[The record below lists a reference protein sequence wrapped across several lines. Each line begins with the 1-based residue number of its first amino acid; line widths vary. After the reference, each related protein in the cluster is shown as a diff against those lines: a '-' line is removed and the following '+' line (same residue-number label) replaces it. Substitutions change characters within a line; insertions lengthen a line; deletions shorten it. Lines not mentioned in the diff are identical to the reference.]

1 MLKGYFS
8 IAACVLASTLM
19 SAAQAQTPT
28 PEQIKMF
35 QSLPADQQQ
44 ALASKYGITLPN
56 GSSAQ
61 SSEYNNPQVMA
72 PRPMVS
78 ERVLTEQQ
86 QAEAEQQPQGLKRFG
101 LDLFAGSPTT
111 FAPVG
116 DVPVPADYTVGAGDE
131 IVIQLFGKENNTHR
145 LRVNRAG
152 IINFPSLGPV
162 QVAGMSFSDV
172 RESLNQRVKEQMI
185 GVRSDISLGKMRTM
199 QVFVMGDA
207 YKPGSYTVSALTTI
221 SQAIYYS
228 GGFDESGALRNIQ
241 LKRNGQ
247 VIRKLDMYDL
257 LLKGDARNDVRLMPG
272 DVVFIGPVGNTIS
285 IDGEVNRP
293 AIYEIKPGETYQQ
306 AIHMAGGFTANAHR
320 DQVEIKRY
328 AAKGARNA
336 LTLDFNQARDK
347 QTKVKDGDT
356 VNVLTKSEEL
366 TRYVQI
372 EGDVRHPGFVEWKS
386 GLRIANLFQAVDTS
400 FNSTADVNYAVVVRE
415 VNPQRDIEVFQ
426 INLANAILAPNSQDN
441 LELQS
446 RDRVLVFNR
455 FNNEDLD
462 AFAEQE
468 VTSKA
473 KTLEQAQQQAEQAQ
487 QKEQAALNSSVALLT
502 APQGNLSQEMLA
514 QGMTTQGHLSG
525 SQNLNAEAHLQGNRQ
540 QVNSG
545 LVMAEPKIMF
555 HGREITQE
563 DFDAIKQNTRS
574 SLLAPVLLQLQ
585 QQSRLGLAPQIAEVF
600 GEVKHPGRYPITPRM
615 SVSSLLAAAGGLT
628 YNAFTINA
636 ELAHTVINNIDE
648 RASID
653 VERVDLRKAIQGN
666 SNADVLISGRDR
678 LNILEK
684 PNVKLQSTVTLQG
697 EVRFPGTYTVRQGET
712 LDQLLTRAGGL
723 TEFAH
728 PQGAIFTR
736 EALRLQEQKLLNQ
749 YAQDMRAETAKK
761 AFRADG
767 NFNSVISDP
776 EKTLKFVEEAS
787 NSKALG
793 RMVVQLNRILKGD
806 HSADFMLEDG
816 DFLFVPTFRNTV
828 SIMGEVQVPITYLL
842 DDKLD
847 VDDYLN
853 KAGGAKKQADEDR
866 IFVVRAD
873 GSVYKP
879 SSGYWFG
886 NNHEDLKAGDTIVVP
901 IDTDYRDALST
912 WTAATQIL
920 YQTGVA
926 INALK

>member
-8 IAACVLASTLM
+8 IGACILASLFAPLTN
-19 SAAQAQTPT
+19 AQTPT
-28 PEQIKMF
+28 PEQIQMF
-35 QSLPADQQQ
+35 QNLPADQQQ
-44 ALASKYGITLPN
+44 ALASKYGISIPS
-56 GSSAQ
+56 GASSQ
-61 SSEYNNPQVMA
+61 PSSYQNPQVVEQ
-72 PRPMVS
+72 RPVAS
-78 ERVLTEQQ
+78 SATEAKVND
-86 QAEAEQQPQGLKRFG
+86 AEKDEQGLKRFG

-111 FAPVG
+111 FAPIS

-131 IVIQLFGKENNTHR
+131 IVIQLFGKENTTHR

-162 QVAGMSFSDV
+162 QVAGMTFSDV
-172 RESLNQRVKEQMI
+172 RDSLNQRVKEQMI
-185 GVRSDISLGKMRTM
+185 GVRSDISLGEMRTM

-207 YKPGSYTVSALTTI
+207 YKPGAYTVSALTTI

-228 GGFDESGALRNIQ
+228 GGFSESGALRNVQ

-257 LLKGDARNDVRLMPG
+257 LLKGDARNDIRLLPG
-272 DVVFIGPVGNTIS
+272 DVVFIGALGNTIS

-293 AIYEIKPGETYQQ
+293 AIYEIKPGETYKQ
-306 AIHMAGGFTANAHR
+306 AIQMAGGFTANAYSE
-320 DQVEIKRY
+320 QIEVKRY
-328 AAKGARNA
+328 AAKGARDA
-336 LTLDFNQARDK
+336 LTLNFSQSHDQ
-347 QTKVKDGDT
+347 QTKVKDGDA
-356 VNVLTKSEEL
+356 VNVLKKSEEL

-372 EGDVRHPGFVEWKS
+372 EGDVRHPGYIEWKS
-386 GLRIANLFQAVDTS
+386 GLRIADLFQSVDTS
-400 FNSTADVNYAVVVRE
+400 FNSTADVSYAVVVRE
-415 VNPQRDIEVFQ
+415 INPQRDIEVYQ
-426 INLANAILAPNSQDN
+426 VNLANAILSPTSKDN
-441 LELQS
+441 LKLNS
-446 RDRVLVFNR
+446 RDRILVFNR

-462 AFAEQE
+462 ALADQE
-468 VTSKA
+468 TITKA
-473 KTLEQAQQQAEQAQ
+473 KTLEQAQLQAQ
-487 QKEQAALNSSVALLT
+487 QEQLKEQEVMSSSVAVSSA
-502 APQGNLSQEMLA
+502 APLKKASKQS
-514 QGMTTQGHLSG
+514 
-525 SQNLNAEAHLQGNRQ
+525 
-540 QVNSG
+540 
-545 LVMAEPKIMF
+545 KIVF
-555 HGREITQE
+555 RGKEITKD
-563 DFDAIKQNTRS
+563 DFEALKQNTRRT
-574 SLLAPVLLQLQ
+574 LLAPVLLQLQ

-615 SVSSLLAAAGGLT
+615 TISTLIEAAGGLT

-636 ELAHTVINNIDE
+636 ELARTVINSKDE

-653 VERVDLRKAIQGN
+653 VERIDLRQAIKG
-666 SNADVLISGRDR
+666 STADDAIIVGRDR

-712 LDQLLTRAGGL
+712 LGELLERAGGL

-736 EALRLQEQKLLNQ
+736 EALRLQEQKLLNE
-749 YAQDMRAETAKK
+749 YAADMRAETAKK
-761 AFRADG
+761 TFRADSNMG
-767 NFNSVISDP
+767 SVISDP
-776 EKTLKFVEEAS
+776 DKTLKFVEEAS
-787 NSKALG
+787 RSKALG
-793 RMVVQLNRILKGD
+793 RMVVQLNRILKD
-806 HSADFMLEDG
+806 ERSADFMLEDG

-842 DDKLD
+842 DNKLD

-879 SSGYWFG
+879 TSGYWFG
-886 NNHEDLKAGDTIVVP
+886 NNHEELKAGDTIVVP

>member
-1 MLKGYFS
+1 MYKRFYTLAFGMMLS
-8 IAACVLASTLM
+8 IGAPLAFG
-19 SAAQAQTPT
+19 QTPT
-28 PEQIKMF
+28 AQQIEMF
-35 QSLPADQQQ
+35 KNLPADQQQ
-44 ALASKYGITLPN
+44 ALASKYGISIPS
-56 GSSAQ
+56 GASSQ
-61 SSEYNNPQVMA
+61 PSSYQNPQVVE
-72 PRPMVS
+72 PRPIASSATEAKVNDS
-78 ERVLTEQQ
+78 EKED
-86 QAEAEQQPQGLKRFG
+86 QGLKRFG

-111 FAPVG
+111 FAPIS

-131 IVIQLFGKENNTHR
+131 IVIQLFGKENTTHR

-162 QVAGMSFSDV
+162 QVAGMTFSDV
-172 RESLNQRVKEQMI
+172 RDSLNQRVKEQMI
-185 GVRSDISLGKMRTM
+185 GVRSDISLGEMRTM

-207 YKPGSYTVSALTTI
+207 YKPGAYTVSALTTI

-228 GGFDESGALRNIQ
+228 GGFSESGALRSVQ

-257 LLKGDARNDVRLMPG
+257 LLKGDARNDVRLLPG
-272 DVVFIGPVGNTIS
+272 DVVFIGALGNTMS

-293 AIYEIKPGETYQQ
+293 AIYEIKPGETYKQ
-306 AIHMAGGFTANAHR
+306 AIQMAGGFTANAYSE
-320 DQVEIKRY
+320 QIEVKRY
-328 AAKGARNA
+328 AAKGARDA
-336 LTLDFNQARDK
+336 LTLNFSQSNDQ

-356 VNVLTKSEEL
+356 VNVLKKSEEL

-372 EGDVRHPGFVEWKS
+372 EGDVRHPGFIEWKS
-386 GLRIANLFQAVDTS
+386 GLRIADLFQSVDTS
-400 FNSTADVNYAVVVRE
+400 FNSTADVNYAIVVRE
-415 VNPQRDIEVFQ
+415 INPQRDIEVYQ
-426 INLANAILAPNSQDN
+426 VNLANAILSPTSKDN
-441 LELQS
+441 LKLNA

-462 AFAEQE
+462 TLAAQE
-468 VTSKA
+468 TVTKA
-473 KTLEQAQQQAEQAQ
+473 KTLEQAQLQAQ
-487 QKEQAALNSSVALLT
+487 QEQLKEQEVMSSSVAVSSAT
-502 APQGNLSQEMLA
+502 AKEKDSKQ
-514 QGMTTQGHLSG
+514 
-525 SQNLNAEAHLQGNRQ
+525 
-540 QVNSG
+540 
-545 LVMAEPKIMF
+545 PKIVF
-555 HGREITQE
+555 RGKEITK
-563 DFDAIKQNTRS
+563 DAFEALKQNTRRT
-574 SLLAPVLLQLQ
+574 LLAPVLLQLQ

-600 GEVKHPGRYPITPRM
+600 GEVKYPGRYPITPRM
-615 SVSSLLAAAGGLT
+615 TISTLIEAAGGLT

-636 ELAHTVINNIDE
+636 ELARTVINSKDE

-653 VERVDLRKAIQGN
+653 VERIDLRQAIQG
-666 SNADVLISGRDR
+666 SSADDAIIVGRDR
-678 LNILEK
+678 LNILGK

-712 LDQLLTRAGGL
+712 LGELLERAGGL

-749 YAQDMRAETAKK
+749 YAADMRAETAKK
-761 AFRADG
+761 TFRADSNMG
-767 NFNSVISDP
+767 SVISDP
-776 EKTLKFVEEAS
+776 DKTLKFVEEAS
-787 NSKALG
+787 RSKALG
-793 RMVVQLNRILKGD
+793 RMVVQLNRILKD
-806 HSADFMLEDG
+806 ERSADFMLEDG
-816 DFLFVPTFRNTV
+816 DFLFIPTFRNTV

-842 DDKLD
+842 DNKLD

-879 SSGYWFG
+879 TSGYWFG
-886 NNHEDLKAGDTIVVP
+886 NSHEELKAGDTIVVP

>member
-8 IAACVLASTLM
+8 IAACVLASVFAPL
-19 SAAQAQTPT
+19 SHAQTPT
-28 PEQIKMF
+28 PEQMQMF
-35 QSLPADQQQ
+35 QSLPSDQQQ
-44 ALASKYGITLPN
+44 ALASKYGISLPS
-56 GSSAQ
+56 GSSSQ
-61 SSEYNNPQVMA
+61 PSNYQNPQVIV
-72 PRPMVS
+72 PRPEVS
-78 ERVLTEQQ
+78 NANQTDTMDLAKEDE
-86 QAEAEQQPQGLKRFG
+86 ELKRFG

-111 FAPVG
+111 FAPVS

-131 IVIQLFGKENNTHR
+131 IVIQLFGKENTTHR

-152 IINFPSLGPV
+152 TINFPSLGPV

-172 RESLNQRVKEQMI
+172 RDSLNQRVKEQMI
-185 GVRSDISLGKMRTM
+185 GVRSDISLGEMRTM

-207 YKPGSYTVSALTTI
+207 YKPGAYTVSALTTI

-228 GGFDESGALRNIQ
+228 GGFGESGALRNVQ

-257 LLKGDARNDVRLMPG
+257 LLKGDAHNDVRLLPG
-272 DVVFIGPVGNTIS
+272 DVVFIGAVGNTIA

-293 AIYEIKPGETYQQ
+293 AIYEVKPGETYKQ
-306 AIHMAGGFTANAHR
+306 AIQMAGGFTANAYS
-320 DQVEIKRY
+320 DQIEVKRY
-328 AAKGARNA
+328 AAKGARDA
-336 LTLDFNQARDK
+336 LTLNFSQSNDQ
-347 QTKVKDGDT
+347 QIKVKDGDA
-356 VNVLTKSEEL
+356 VNVLKKSEEL

-372 EGDVRHPGFVEWKS
+372 EGDVRHPGFIEWNS
-386 GLRIANLFQAVDTS
+386 GLRVADLFQSVDTS

-415 VNPQRDIEVFQ
+415 INPQRDIEVYQ
-426 INLANAILAPNSQDN
+426 VNLANAILSPSSEDN
-441 LELQS
+441 LKLNS

-462 AFAEQE
+462 TLADQDT
-468 VTSKA
+468 VTKA
-473 KTLEQAQQQAEQAQ
+473 KTLEQAQFKAELDQ
-487 QKEQAALNSSVALLT
+487 QKEQQVMSSSVAISSAT
-502 APQGNLSQEMLA
+502 DNMSMSQSSTEESE
-514 QGMTTQGHLSG
+514 Q
-525 SQNLNAEAHLQGNRQ
+525 
-540 QVNSG
+540 
-545 LVMAEPKIMF
+545 PKIIF
-555 HGREITQE
+555 RGKEITKE
-563 DFDAIKQNTRS
+563 DFDALKQNTRRT
-574 SLLAPVLLQLQ
+574 LLAPVLLQLQ

-600 GEVKHPGRYPITPRM
+600 GEVKHPGRYPLTPRM
-615 SVSSLLAAAGGLT
+615 SVSTLIEAAGGLT

-636 ELAHTVINNIDE
+636 ELARTVISSKDE

-653 VERVDLRKAIQGN
+653 VERIDLRKAIQG
-666 SNADVLISGRDR
+666 STADDAILVGRDR

-712 LDQLLTRAGGL
+712 LGELLERAGGL

-749 YAQDMRAETAKK
+749 YAADMRAETAKK
-761 AFRADG
+761 TFRADSNLG
-767 NFNSVISDP
+767 SVISDP
-776 EKTLKFVEEAS
+776 EKTLAFVEEAS
-787 NSKALG
+787 KSKALG
-793 RMVVQLNRILKGD
+793 RMVVQLNRILKD
-806 HSADFMLEDG
+806 ERSADFMLEDG
-816 DFLFVPTFRNTV
+816 DFLFVPTYRNTV

-842 DDKLD
+842 DNKLD
-847 VDDYLN
+847 VNDYLN

-879 SSGYWFG
+879 TSGYWFG
-886 NNHEDLKAGDTIVVP
+886 NNNEELKAGDTIVVP

>member
-8 IAACVLASTLM
+8 IGACILASLFAPLTN
-19 SAAQAQTPT
+19 AQTPT
-28 PEQIKMF
+28 PEQIQMF
-35 QSLPADQQQ
+35 QNLPADQQQ
-44 ALASKYGITLPN
+44 ALASKYGISIPS
-56 GSSAQ
+56 GASSQ
-61 SSEYNNPQVMA
+61 PSSYQNPQVVEQ
-72 PRPMVS
+72 RPVTS
-78 ERVLTEQQ
+78 SATEVKVND
-86 QAEAEQQPQGLKRFG
+86 AEKDEQGLKRFG

-111 FAPVG
+111 FAPIS

-131 IVIQLFGKENNTHR
+131 IVIQLFGKENTTHR

-162 QVAGMSFSDV
+162 QVAGMTFSDV
-172 RESLNQRVKEQMI
+172 RDSLNQRVKEQMI
-185 GVRSDISLGKMRTM
+185 GVRSDISLGEMRTM

-207 YKPGSYTVSALTTI
+207 YKPGAYTVSALTTI

-228 GGFDESGALRNIQ
+228 GGFSESGALRNVQ

-257 LLKGDARNDVRLMPG
+257 LLKGDARNDIRLLPG
-272 DVVFIGPVGNTIS
+272 DVVFIGALGNTIS

-293 AIYEIKPGETYQQ
+293 AIYEIKPGETYKQ
-306 AIHMAGGFTANAHR
+306 AIQMAGGFTANAYS
-320 DQVEIKRY
+320 DQIEVKRY
-328 AAKGARNA
+328 AAKGARDA
-336 LTLDFNQARDK
+336 LTLNFSQSHDQ
-347 QTKVKDGDT
+347 QTKVKDGDA
-356 VNVLTKSEEL
+356 VNVLKKNEEL

-372 EGDVRHPGFVEWKS
+372 EGDVRHPGYIEWKS
-386 GLRIANLFQAVDTS
+386 GLRIADLFQSVDTS
-400 FNSTADVNYAVVVRE
+400 FNSTADVSYAVVVRE
-415 VNPQRDIEVFQ
+415 INPQRDIEVYQ
-426 INLANAILAPNSQDN
+426 VNLVNAILSPTSKDN
-441 LELQS
+441 LKLNS

-462 AFAEQE
+462 TLADQE
-468 VTSKA
+468 TVSKA
-473 KTLEQAQQQAEQAQ
+473 KTLEQAQLQAQ
-487 QKEQAALNSSVALLT
+487 QEQLKEQEVMSSSVAVSSAT
-502 APQGNLSQEMLA
+502 PIEKDSKQ
-514 QGMTTQGHLSG
+514 
-525 SQNLNAEAHLQGNRQ
+525 
-540 QVNSG
+540 
-545 LVMAEPKIMF
+545 PKIVF
-555 HGREITQE
+555 RGKEITKD
-563 DFDAIKQNTRS
+563 DFEALKQNTRRT
-574 SLLAPVLLQLQ
+574 LLAPVLLQLQ

-615 SVSSLLAAAGGLT
+615 TISTLIGAAGGLT

-636 ELAHTVINNIDE
+636 ELARTVINSKDE
-648 RASID
+648 RASIN
-653 VERVDLRKAIQGN
+653 VERIDLRQAIQG
-666 SNADVLISGRDR
+666 STADDAIIVGRDR

-712 LDQLLTRAGGL
+712 LGELLERAGGL

-749 YAQDMRAETAKK
+749 YAADMRAETAKK
-761 AFRADG
+761 TFRADSNMG
-767 NFNSVISDP
+767 SVISDP
-776 EKTLKFVEEAS
+776 DKTLKFVEEAS
-787 NSKALG
+787 RSKALG
-793 RMVVQLNRILKGD
+793 RMVVQLNRILKD
-806 HSADFMLEDG
+806 ERSADFMLEDG

-842 DDKLD
+842 DNKLD

-879 SSGYWFG
+879 KSGYWFG
-886 NNHEDLKAGDTIVVP
+886 NNHEELKAGDTIVVP

>member
-8 IAACVLASTLM
+8 IAACVLASVFAPF
-19 SAAQAQTPT
+19 SHAQTPT
-28 PEQIKMF
+28 PEQMQMF

-44 ALASKYGITLPN
+44 ALASKYGISLPS
-56 GSSAQ
+56 GSSSQ
-61 SSEYNNPQVMA
+61 PSNYQNPQVID
-72 PRPMVS
+72 PRPEVS
-78 ERVLTEQQ
+78 NANQTDKMDLAKEDE
-86 QAEAEQQPQGLKRFG
+86 ELKRFG

-111 FAPVG
+111 FAPVS

-131 IVIQLFGKENNTHR
+131 IVIQLFGKENTTHR

-152 IINFPSLGPV
+152 TINFPSLGPV

-172 RESLNQRVKEQMI
+172 RDSLNQRVKEQMI
-185 GVRSDISLGKMRTM
+185 GVRSDISLGEMRTM

-207 YKPGSYTVSALTTI
+207 YKPGAYTVSALTTI

-228 GGFDESGALRNIQ
+228 GGFGESGALRNVQ

-257 LLKGDARNDVRLMPG
+257 LLEGDARNDVRLLPG
-272 DVVFIGPVGNTIS
+272 DVVFIGAVGNTIA

-293 AIYEIKPGETYQQ
+293 AIYEVKSGETYKQ
-306 AIHMAGGFTANAHR
+306 AIQMAGGFTANAYS
-320 DQVEIKRY
+320 DQIEVKRY
-328 AAKGARNA
+328 AAKGARDA
-336 LTLDFNQARDK
+336 LTLNFSQSHDQ
-347 QTKVKDGDT
+347 QTKVKDGDA
-356 VNVLTKSEEL
+356 VNVLKKSEEL

-372 EGDVRHPGFVEWKS
+372 EGDVRHPGFIEWKS
-386 GLRIANLFQAVDTS
+386 GLRVADLFQSVDTS

-415 VNPQRDIEVFQ
+415 INPQRDIEVYQ
-426 INLANAILAPNSQDN
+426 VNLANAILSQSSKDN
-441 LELQS
+441 LKLNS

-462 AFAEQE
+462 TLADQDT
-468 VTSKA
+468 VTKA
-473 KTLEQAQQQAEQAQ
+473 KTLEQAQYKAELDQ
-487 QKEQAALNSSVALLT
+487 QKEQEVMSSSVAISSAT
-502 APQGNLSQEMLA
+502 DNMSMGQSSIEESEQ
-514 QGMTTQGHLSG
+514 
-525 SQNLNAEAHLQGNRQ
+525 
-540 QVNSG
+540 
-545 LVMAEPKIMF
+545 PKIIF
-555 HGREITQE
+555 RGKEITKE
-563 DFDAIKQNTRS
+563 DFDALKQNTRRT
-574 SLLAPVLLQLQ
+574 LLAPVLLQLQ

-600 GEVKHPGRYPITPRM
+600 GEVKHPGRYPLTPRM
-615 SVSSLLAAAGGLT
+615 SVSTLIEAAGGLT

-636 ELAHTVINNIDE
+636 ELARTVISSKDE

-653 VERVDLRKAIQGN
+653 VERIDLRKAIQGGT
-666 SNADVLISGRDR
+666 ADDAILVGRDR

-712 LDQLLTRAGGL
+712 LGELLERAGGL

-749 YAQDMRAETAKK
+749 YAADMRAETAKK
-761 AFRADG
+761 TFRADS
-767 NFNSVISDP
+767 NMSSVISDP
-776 EKTLKFVEEAS
+776 DKTLKFVEEAS
-787 NSKALG
+787 RSKALG
-793 RMVVQLNRILKGD
+793 RMVVQLNRILKD
-806 HSADFMLEDG
+806 ERSADFMLEDG

-842 DDKLD
+842 DNKLD

-879 SSGYWFG
+879 TSGYWFG
-886 NNHEDLKAGDTIVVP
+886 NNHEELKAGDTIVVP

>member
-1 MLKGYFS
+1 
-8 IAACVLASTLM
+8 
-19 SAAQAQTPT
+19 
-28 PEQIKMF
+28 
-35 QSLPADQQQ
+35 
-44 ALASKYGITLPN
+44 
-56 GSSAQ
+56 
-61 SSEYNNPQVMA
+61 
-72 PRPMVS
+72 MVS
-78 ERVLTEQQ
+78 LFHPALRLS
-86 QAEAEQQPQGLKRFG
+86 QAVTKILKWLSRARFASRAIEAKVNSTDKSQQGLKRFG

-111 FAPVG
+111 FAPIS

-131 IVIQLFGKENNTHR
+131 IVIQLFGKENTTHR

-162 QVAGMSFSDV
+162 QVAGMTFSDV
-172 RESLNQRVKEQMI
+172 RDSLNQRVKEQMI
-185 GVRSDISLGKMRTM
+185 GVRSDISLGEMRTM

-207 YKPGSYTVSALTTI
+207 YKPGAYTVSALTTI

-228 GGFDESGALRNIQ
+228 GGFSESGALRNVQ

-257 LLKGDARNDVRLMPG
+257 LLKGDARNDIRLLPG
-272 DVVFIGPVGNTIS
+272 DVVFIGALGNTIS

-293 AIYEIKPGETYQQ
+293 AIYEIKPGETYKQ
-306 AIHMAGGFTANAHR
+306 AIQMAGGFTANAYS
-320 DQVEIKRY
+320 DQIEVKRY
-328 AAKGARNA
+328 AAKGARDA
-336 LTLDFNQARDK
+336 LTLNFSQSHDQ
-347 QTKVKDGDT
+347 QTKVKDGDV
-356 VNVLTKSEEL
+356 VNVLKKNEEL

-372 EGDVRHPGFVEWKS
+372 EGDVRHPGYIEWKS
-386 GLRIANLFQAVDTS
+386 GLRIADLFQSVDTA
-400 FNSTADVNYAVVVRE
+400 FNSTADVSYAVVVRE
-415 VNPQRDIEVFQ
+415 INPQRDIEVYQ
-426 INLANAILAPNSQDN
+426 VNLANAILSPTSKDN
-441 LELQS
+441 LKLNS

-462 AFAEQE
+462 TLADQE
-468 VTSKA
+468 TVSKA
-473 KTLEQAQQQAEQAQ
+473 KTLEQAQLQAQ
-487 QKEQAALNSSVALLT
+487 QEQLKEQEVMSSSVAVSSAT
-502 APQGNLSQEMLA
+502 PIEKDSKQ
-514 QGMTTQGHLSG
+514 
-525 SQNLNAEAHLQGNRQ
+525 
-540 QVNSG
+540 
-545 LVMAEPKIMF
+545 PKIVF
-555 HGREITQE
+555 RGKEITKD
-563 DFDAIKQNTRS
+563 DFEALKQNTRRT
-574 SLLAPVLLQLQ
+574 LLAPVLLQLQ

-615 SVSSLLAAAGGLT
+615 TISTLIEAAGGLT

-636 ELAHTVINNIDE
+636 ELARTVISSKDE

-653 VERVDLRKAIQGN
+653 VERIDLRQAIKG
-666 SNADVLISGRDR
+666 SAADDAIIVGRDR

-712 LDQLLTRAGGL
+712 LGELLKRAGGL

-749 YAQDMRAETAKK
+749 YAADMRAETAKK
-761 AFRADG
+761 TFRADSNMG
-767 NFNSVISDP
+767 SVISDP
-776 EKTLKFVEEAS
+776 DKTLKFVEEAS
-787 NSKALG
+787 RSKALG
-793 RMVVQLNRILKGD
+793 RMVVQLNRILKD
-806 HSADFMLEDG
+806 ERSADFMLEDG

-842 DDKLD
+842 DNKLD

-879 SSGYWFG
+879 TSGYWFG
-886 NNHEDLKAGDTIVVP
+886 NNHEELKAGDTIVVP

>member
-8 IAACVLASTLM
+8 IGACILASLFAPFTN
-19 SAAQAQTPT
+19 AQTPT
-28 PEQIKMF
+28 PEQIQMF
-35 QSLPADQQQ
+35 QNLPADQQQ
-44 ALASKYGITLPN
+44 ALASKYGISIPS
-56 GSSAQ
+56 GASSQ
-61 SSEYNNPQVMA
+61 PSSYQNPQVVEQ
-72 PRPMVS
+72 RPVASSATEVKVTDS
-78 ERVLTEQQ
+78 EKE
-86 QAEAEQQPQGLKRFG
+86 EQGLKRFG

-111 FAPVG
+111 FAPIS

-131 IVIQLFGKENNTHR
+131 IVIQLFGKENTTHR

-162 QVAGMSFSDV
+162 QVAGMTFSDV

-185 GVRSDISLGKMRTM
+185 GVRSDISLGEMRTM

-207 YKPGSYTVSALTTI
+207 YKPGAYTVSALTTI

-228 GGFDESGALRNIQ
+228 GGFSESGALRNVQ

-257 LLKGDARNDVRLMPG
+257 LLKGDARNDIRLLPG
-272 DVVFIGPVGNTIS
+272 DVVFIGALGNTIS

-293 AIYEIKPGETYQQ
+293 AIYEIKPGETYKQ
-306 AIHMAGGFTANAHR
+306 AIQMAGGFTANAYS
-320 DQVEIKRY
+320 DQIEVKRY
-328 AAKGARNA
+328 AEKGARDA
-336 LTLDFNQARDK
+336 LTLNFSQSHDQ
-347 QTKVKDGDT
+347 QTKVKDGDA
-356 VNVLTKSEEL
+356 VNVLKKNEEL

-372 EGDVRHPGFVEWKS
+372 EGDVRHPGFIEWKS
-386 GLRIANLFQAVDTS
+386 GLRIADLFQSVDTS
-400 FNSTADVNYAVVVRE
+400 FNSTADVSYAVVVRE
-415 VNPQRDIEVFQ
+415 INPQRDIEVYQ
-426 INLANAILAPNSQDN
+426 VNLANAILSPTSKDN
-441 LELQS
+441 LKLNS

-462 AFAEQE
+462 TLADQE
-468 VTSKA
+468 TVTKA
-473 KTLEQAQQQAEQAQ
+473 KTLEQAQLQAQ
-487 QKEQAALNSSVALLT
+487 QEQLKEQEVMSSSVAVSSAT
-502 APQGNLSQEMLA
+502 ALEKKTKQ
-514 QGMTTQGHLSG
+514 
-525 SQNLNAEAHLQGNRQ
+525 
-540 QVNSG
+540 
-545 LVMAEPKIMF
+545 PKIVF
-555 HGREITQE
+555 RGKEITKD
-563 DFDAIKQNTRS
+563 DFEALKQNTRRT
-574 SLLAPVLLQLQ
+574 LLAPVLLQLQ

-615 SVSSLLAAAGGLT
+615 TISTLIEAAGGLT

-636 ELAHTVINNIDE
+636 ELARTVINSKDE

-653 VERVDLRKAIQGN
+653 VERIDLRQAIKG
-666 SNADVLISGRDR
+666 STADDAVIVGRDR

-712 LDQLLTRAGGL
+712 LGELLERAGGL

-749 YAQDMRAETAKK
+749 YAADMRAETAKK
-761 AFRADG
+761 TFRADSNMG
-767 NFNSVISDP
+767 SVISDP
-776 EKTLKFVEEAS
+776 DKTLKFVEEAS
-787 NSKALG
+787 RSKALG
-793 RMVVQLNRILKGD
+793 RMVVQLNRILKD
-806 HSADFMLEDG
+806 ERSADFMLEDG
-816 DFLFVPTFRNTV
+816 DFLFVPTFRSTI

-842 DDKLD
+842 DNKLD

-879 SSGYWFG
+879 TSGYWFG
-886 NNHEDLKAGDTIVVP
+886 NNHEELKPGDTIVVP

>member
-8 IAACVLASTLM
+8 IAACVLASVFAPF
-19 SAAQAQTPT
+19 SHAQTPT
-28 PEQIKMF
+28 SEQMQMF

-44 ALASKYGITLPN
+44 ALASKYGISLPS
-56 GSSAQ
+56 GSSSQ
-61 SSEYNNPQVMA
+61 PSNYQNPQVID
-72 PRPMVS
+72 PRPEVS
-78 ERVLTEQQ
+78 NANQTDKMDLAKDEE
-86 QAEAEQQPQGLKRFG
+86 LKRFG

-111 FAPVG
+111 FAPVS
-116 DVPVPADYTVGAGDE
+116 DVPVPTDYTVGAGDE
-131 IVIQLFGKENNTHR
+131 IVIQLFGKENTTHR

-162 QVAGMSFSDV
+162 QVAGMTFSDV
-172 RESLNQRVKEQMI
+172 RDSLNQRVKEQMI
-185 GVRSDISLGKMRTM
+185 GVRSDISLGEMRTM

-207 YKPGSYTVSALTTI
+207 YKPGAYTVSALTTI

-228 GGFDESGALRNIQ
+228 GGFSESGALRNVQ

-257 LLKGDARNDVRLMPG
+257 LLKGDARNDIRLLPG
-272 DVVFIGPVGNTIS
+272 DVVFIGALGNTIS

-293 AIYEIKPGETYQQ
+293 AIYEIKPGETYKQ
-306 AIHMAGGFTANAHR
+306 AIQMAGGFTANAYS
-320 DQVEIKRY
+320 DQIEVKRY
-328 AAKGARNA
+328 AEKGARDA
-336 LTLDFNQARDK
+336 LTLNFSQSHDQ
-347 QTKVKDGDT
+347 QTKVKDGDA
-356 VNVLTKSEEL
+356 VNVLKKNEEL

-372 EGDVRHPGFVEWKS
+372 EGDVRHPGFIEWKS
-386 GLRIANLFQAVDTS
+386 GLRIADLFHSVDTS
-400 FNSTADVNYAVVVRE
+400 FNSTADVSYAVVVRE
-415 VNPQRDIEVFQ
+415 INPQRDIEVYQ
-426 INLANAILAPNSQDN
+426 VNLANAILSPTSKDN
-441 LELQS
+441 LKLNS

-462 AFAEQE
+462 TLADQE
-468 VTSKA
+468 TVTKA
-473 KTLEQAQQQAEQAQ
+473 KTLEQAQLQAQ
-487 QKEQAALNSSVALLT
+487 QEQLKEQEVMSSSVAVSSAMPLEKDSK
-502 APQGNLSQEMLA
+502 Q
-514 QGMTTQGHLSG
+514 
-525 SQNLNAEAHLQGNRQ
+525 
-540 QVNSG
+540 
-545 LVMAEPKIMF
+545 PKIVF
-555 HGREITQE
+555 RGKEITKD
-563 DFDAIKQNTRS
+563 DFEALKQNTRRT
-574 SLLAPVLLQLQ
+574 LLAPVLLQLQ

-615 SVSSLLAAAGGLT
+615 TISTLIEAAGGLT

-636 ELAHTVINNIDE
+636 ELARTVINSKDE

-653 VERVDLRKAIQGN
+653 VERIDLRQAIQG
-666 SNADVLISGRDR
+666 STADDAIIVGRDR

-712 LDQLLTRAGGL
+712 LGELLERAGGL

-749 YAQDMRAETAKK
+749 YAADMRAETAKK
-761 AFRADG
+761 TFRADSNMG
-767 NFNSVISDP
+767 SVISDP
-776 EKTLKFVEEAS
+776 DKTLKFVEEAS
-787 NSKALG
+787 RSKALG
-793 RMVVQLNRILKGD
+793 RMVVQLNRILKD
-806 HSADFMLEDG
+806 ERSADFMLEDG

-842 DDKLD
+842 DNKLD

-879 SSGYWFG
+879 TSGYWFG
-886 NNHEDLKAGDTIVVP
+886 NNHEELKAGDTIVVP

>member
-1 MLKGYFS
+1 MFKGYFS
-8 IAACVLASTLM
+8 IAACVMASVFA
-19 SAAQAQTPT
+19 SFSHAQTPT
-28 PEQIKMF
+28 PEQMQMF
-35 QSLPADQQQ
+35 QNLPAGQQQ
-44 ALASKYGITLPN
+44 ALASKYGISLPS
-56 GSSAQ
+56 GSSSQ
-61 SSEYNNPQVMA
+61 PSSYQNPQVID
-72 PRPMVS
+72 PRPEMS
-78 ERVLTEQQ
+78 NANQTN
-86 QAEAEQQPQGLKRFG
+86 QADVTKEDEELKRFG

-111 FAPVG
+111 FAPVN

-131 IVIQLFGKENNTHR
+131 IVIQLFGKENTTHR

-152 IINFPSLGPV
+152 TINFPSLGPV

-172 RESLNQRVKEQMI
+172 RDSLTQRVKEQMI
-185 GVRSDISLGKMRTM
+185 GVRSDISLGEMRTM

-207 YKPGSYTVSALTTI
+207 YKPGAYTVSALTTI

-228 GGFDESGALRNIQ
+228 GGFGDSGALRNVQ

-257 LLKGDARNDVRLMPG
+257 LLKGDARNDVRLLPG
-272 DVVFIGPVGNTIS
+272 DVVFIGAVGNTIA

-293 AIYEIKPGETYQQ
+293 AIYEVKSGETYKQ
-306 AIHMAGGFTANAHR
+306 AIQMAGGFTANAYS
-320 DQVEIKRY
+320 DQIEVKRY
-328 AAKGARNA
+328 AAKGARDA
-336 LTLDFNQARDK
+336 LTLNFSQSHDQ
-347 QTKVKDGDT
+347 QIKVKDGDA
-356 VNVLTKSEEL
+356 VNVLKKSEEL

-372 EGDVRHPGFVEWKS
+372 EGDVRHPGFIEWKS
-386 GLRIANLFQAVDTS
+386 GLRVADLFQSVDTS

-415 VNPQRDIEVFQ
+415 INPQRDIEVYQ
-426 INLANAILAPNSQDN
+426 VNLANAILSPSSKDN
-441 LELQS
+441 LKLNS

-462 AFAEQE
+462 TLADQDT
-468 VTSKA
+468 VTKA
-473 KTLEQAQQQAEQAQ
+473 KTLEQAQFKAELDQ
-487 QKEQAALNSSVALLT
+487 QKEQEVMSSSVAISSAT
-502 APQGNLSQEMLA
+502 DN
-514 QGMTTQGHLSG
+514 
-525 SQNLNAEAHLQGNRQ
+525 
-540 QVNSG
+540 
-545 LVMAEPKIMF
+545 MALGQPSTEESEQPKIIF
-555 HGREITQE
+555 RGKEITKE
-563 DFDAIKQNTRS
+563 DFDALKQNTRRT
-574 SLLAPVLLQLQ
+574 LLAPVLLQLQ

-600 GEVKHPGRYPITPRM
+600 GEVKHPGRYPLTPRM
-615 SVSSLLAAAGGLT
+615 SVSTLIEAAGGLT

-636 ELAHTVINNIDE
+636 ELARTVISSKDE

-653 VERVDLRKAIQGN
+653 VERIDLRKAIQG
-666 SNADVLISGRDR
+666 STADDAILVGRDR

-712 LDQLLTRAGGL
+712 LGELLERAGGL

-749 YAQDMRAETAKK
+749 YAADMRAETAKK
-761 AFRADG
+761 TFRADSNMG
-767 NFNSVISDP
+767 SVISDP

-787 NSKALG
+787 KSKALG
-793 RMVVQLNRILKGD
+793 RMVVQLNRITKGER
-806 HSADFMLEDG
+806 SADFMLEDG

-842 DDKLD
+842 DNKLD
-847 VDDYLN
+847 VGDYLN

-879 SSGYWFG
+879 TSGYWFG
-886 NNHEDLKAGDTIVVP
+886 NNNEELKAGDTIVVP

>member
-8 IAACVLASTLM
+8 IGACILASLFAPFTN
-19 SAAQAQTPT
+19 AQTPT
-28 PEQIKMF
+28 PEQIQMF
-35 QSLPADQQQ
+35 QNLPADQQQ
-44 ALASKYGITLPN
+44 ALASKYGISIPS
-56 GSSAQ
+56 GASSQ
-61 SSEYNNPQVMA
+61 PSSYQNPQVVEQ
-72 PRPMVS
+72 RPVASSATEVKVTDS
-78 ERVLTEQQ
+78 EKE
-86 QAEAEQQPQGLKRFG
+86 EQGLKRFG

-111 FAPVG
+111 FAPIS

-131 IVIQLFGKENNTHR
+131 IVIQLFGKENTTHR

-162 QVAGMSFSDV
+162 QVAGMTFSDV
-172 RESLNQRVKEQMI
+172 RDSLNQRVKEQMI
-185 GVRSDISLGKMRTM
+185 GVRSDISLGEMRTM

-207 YKPGSYTVSALTTI
+207 YKPGAYTVSALTTI

-228 GGFDESGALRNIQ
+228 GGFSESGALRNVQ

-257 LLKGDARNDVRLMPG
+257 LLKGDARNDIRLLPG
-272 DVVFIGPVGNTIS
+272 DVVFIGALGNTIS

-293 AIYEIKPGETYQQ
+293 AIYEIKPGETYKQ
-306 AIHMAGGFTANAHR
+306 AIQMAGGFTANAYS
-320 DQVEIKRY
+320 DQIEVKRY
-328 AAKGARNA
+328 AEKGARDA
-336 LTLDFNQARDK
+336 LTLNFSQSHDQ
-347 QTKVKDGDT
+347 QTKVKDGDA
-356 VNVLTKSEEL
+356 VNVLKKNEEL

-372 EGDVRHPGFVEWKS
+372 EGDVRHPGFIEWKS
-386 GLRIANLFQAVDTS
+386 GLRIADLFQSVDTS
-400 FNSTADVNYAVVVRE
+400 FNSTADVSYAVVVRE
-415 VNPQRDIEVFQ
+415 INPQRDIEVYQ
-426 INLANAILAPNSQDN
+426 VNLANAILSPTSKDN
-441 LELQS
+441 LKLNS

-462 AFAEQE
+462 TLADQE
-468 VTSKA
+468 TVTKA
-473 KTLEQAQQQAEQAQ
+473 KTLEQAQLQAQ
-487 QKEQAALNSSVALLT
+487 QEQLKEQEVMSSSVAVSSAAALEKDSK
-502 APQGNLSQEMLA
+502 Q
-514 QGMTTQGHLSG
+514 
-525 SQNLNAEAHLQGNRQ
+525 
-540 QVNSG
+540 
-545 LVMAEPKIMF
+545 PKIVF
-555 HGREITQE
+555 RGKEITKD
-563 DFDAIKQNTRS
+563 DFEALKQNTRRT
-574 SLLAPVLLQLQ
+574 LLAPVLLQLQ

-600 GEVKHPGRYPITPRM
+600 GEVKYPGRYPITPRM
-615 SVSSLLAAAGGLT
+615 TISTLIEAAGGLT

-636 ELAHTVINNIDE
+636 ELARTVINSKDE

-653 VERVDLRKAIQGN
+653 VESIDLRQAIQG
-666 SNADVLISGRDR
+666 STADDAIIVGRDR
-678 LNILEK
+678 LNILGK

-712 LDQLLTRAGGL
+712 LGELLERAGGL

-749 YAQDMRAETAKK
+749 YAADMRAETAKK
-761 AFRADG
+761 TFRADSNMG
-767 NFNSVISDP
+767 SVISDP
-776 EKTLKFVEEAS
+776 DKTLKFVEEAS
-787 NSKALG
+787 RSKALG
-793 RMVVQLNRILKGD
+793 RMVVQLNRILKD
-806 HSADFMLEDG
+806 ERSADFMLEDG

-842 DDKLD
+842 DNKLD

-866 IFVVRAD
+866 MFVVRAD

-879 SSGYWFG
+879 TSGYWFG
-886 NNHEDLKAGDTIVVP
+886 NNHEELKAGDTIVVP

>member
-8 IAACVLASTLM
+8 IGACILASLFAPLTN
-19 SAAQAQTPT
+19 AQTPT
-28 PEQIKMF
+28 PEQIQMF
-35 QSLPADQQQ
+35 HNLPADQQQ
-44 ALASKYGITLPN
+44 ALASKYGISIPS
-56 GSSAQ
+56 GASSQ
-61 SSEYNNPQVMA
+61 PSSYQNPQVVEQ
-72 PRPMVS
+72 RPVAS
-78 ERVLTEQQ
+78 SATEAKVND
-86 QAEAEQQPQGLKRFG
+86 AEKDEQGLKRFG

-111 FAPVG
+111 FAPIS

-131 IVIQLFGKENNTHR
+131 IVIQLFGKENTTHR

-162 QVAGMSFSDV
+162 QVAGMTFSDV
-172 RESLNQRVKEQMI
+172 RDSLNQRVKEQMI
-185 GVRSDISLGKMRTM
+185 GVRSDISLGEMRTM

-207 YKPGSYTVSALTTI
+207 YKPGAYTVSALTTI

-228 GGFDESGALRNIQ
+228 GGFSESGALRNVQ

-257 LLKGDARNDVRLMPG
+257 LLKGDARNDIRLLPG
-272 DVVFIGPVGNTIS
+272 DVVFIGALGNTIS

-293 AIYEIKPGETYQQ
+293 AIYEIKPGETYKQ
-306 AIHMAGGFTANAHR
+306 AIQMAGGFTANAYS
-320 DQVEIKRY
+320 DQIEVKRY
-328 AAKGARNA
+328 AAKGARDA
-336 LTLDFNQARDK
+336 LTLNFSQSHDQ
-347 QTKVKDGDT
+347 QTKVKDGDA
-356 VNVLTKSEEL
+356 VNVLKKNEEL

-372 EGDVRHPGFVEWKS
+372 EGDVRHPGFIEWKS
-386 GLRIANLFQAVDTS
+386 GLNIADLFQSVDTS
-400 FNSTADVNYAVVVRE
+400 FNSTADVSYAIVVRE
-415 VNPQRDIEVFQ
+415 INPQRDIEVYQ
-426 INLANAILAPNSQDN
+426 VNLANAILSPTSKDN
-441 LELQS
+441 LKLNS

-462 AFAEQE
+462 TLADQE
-468 VTSKA
+468 TITKA
-473 KTLEQAQQQAEQAQ
+473 KTLEQAQLQAQ
-487 QKEQAALNSSVALLT
+487 QEQLKEQEAMSSSVAVSSATPLEKDSK
-502 APQGNLSQEMLA
+502 Q
-514 QGMTTQGHLSG
+514 
-525 SQNLNAEAHLQGNRQ
+525 
-540 QVNSG
+540 
-545 LVMAEPKIMF
+545 PKIVF
-555 HGREITQE
+555 RGKEITKD
-563 DFDAIKQNTRS
+563 DFEALKQNTRRT
-574 SLLAPVLLQLQ
+574 LLAPVLLQLQ

-615 SVSSLLAAAGGLT
+615 TISTLIEAAGGLT

-636 ELAHTVINNIDE
+636 ELARTVINSKDE
-648 RASID
+648 RASIN
-653 VERVDLRKAIQGN
+653 VERINLRQAIKG
-666 SNADVLISGRDR
+666 STADDAIIVGRDR

-712 LDQLLTRAGGL
+712 LGELLERAGGL

-749 YAQDMRAETAKK
+749 YAADMRAETAKK
-761 AFRADG
+761 TFRADSNMG
-767 NFNSVISDP
+767 SVISDP
-776 EKTLKFVEEAS
+776 DKTLKFVEEAS
-787 NSKALG
+787 RSKALG
-793 RMVVQLNRILKGD
+793 RMVVQLNRILKD
-806 HSADFMLEDG
+806 ERSADFMLEDG

-842 DDKLD
+842 DNKLD

-879 SSGYWFG
+879 TSGYWFG
-886 NNHEDLKAGDTIVVP
+886 NNHEELKAGDTIVVP

>member
-8 IAACVLASTLM
+8 IAACVLASVFAPF
-19 SAAQAQTPT
+19 SHAQTPT
-28 PEQIKMF
+28 SEQMQMF

-44 ALASKYGITLPN
+44 ALASKYGISLPS
-56 GSSAQ
+56 GSSSQ
-61 SSEYNNPQVMA
+61 PSNYQNPQVID
-72 PRPMVS
+72 PRPEVS
-78 ERVLTEQQ
+78 NANQTDKMDLAKDEE
-86 QAEAEQQPQGLKRFG
+86 LKRFG

-111 FAPVG
+111 FAPVS
-116 DVPVPADYTVGAGDE
+116 DVPVPTDYTVGAGDE
-131 IVIQLFGKENNTHR
+131 IVIQLFGKENTTHR

-162 QVAGMSFSDV
+162 QVAGMTFSDV
-172 RESLNQRVKEQMI
+172 RDSLNQRVKEQMI
-185 GVRSDISLGKMRTM
+185 GVRSDISLGEMRTM

-207 YKPGSYTVSALTTI
+207 YKPGAYTVSALTTI

-228 GGFDESGALRNIQ
+228 GGFSESGALRNVQ

-257 LLKGDARNDVRLMPG
+257 LLKGDARNDIRLLPG
-272 DVVFIGPVGNTIS
+272 DVVFIGALGNTIS

-293 AIYEIKPGETYQQ
+293 AIYEIKPGETYKQ
-306 AIHMAGGFTANAHR
+306 AIQMAGGFTANAYS
-320 DQVEIKRY
+320 DQIEVKRY
-328 AAKGARNA
+328 AAKGARDA
-336 LTLDFNQARDK
+336 LTLNFSQSHDQ
-347 QTKVKDGDT
+347 QTKVKDGDA
-356 VNVLTKSEEL
+356 VNVLKKNEEL

-372 EGDVRHPGFVEWKS
+372 EGDVRHPGYIEWKS
-386 GLRIANLFQAVDTS
+386 GLRIADLFQSVDTS
-400 FNSTADVNYAVVVRE
+400 FNSTADVSYAVVVRE
-415 VNPQRDIEVFQ
+415 INPQRDIEVYQ
-426 INLANAILAPNSQDN
+426 VNLANAILSPTSKDN
-441 LELQS
+441 LKLNS

-462 AFAEQE
+462 TLADQE
-468 VTSKA
+468 TVTKA
-473 KTLEQAQQQAEQAQ
+473 KTLEQAQLQAQ
-487 QKEQAALNSSVALLT
+487 QEQLKEQEVMSSSVAVSSAMPLEKDSK
-502 APQGNLSQEMLA
+502 Q
-514 QGMTTQGHLSG
+514 
-525 SQNLNAEAHLQGNRQ
+525 
-540 QVNSG
+540 
-545 LVMAEPKIMF
+545 PKIVF
-555 HGREITQE
+555 RGKEITKD
-563 DFDAIKQNTRS
+563 DFEALKQNTRRT
-574 SLLAPVLLQLQ
+574 LLAPVLLQLQ

-615 SVSSLLAAAGGLT
+615 TISTLIEAAGGLT

-636 ELAHTVINNIDE
+636 ELARTVINSKDE

-653 VERVDLRKAIQGN
+653 VERIDLRQAIQG
-666 SNADVLISGRDR
+666 STADDAIIVGRDR

-712 LDQLLTRAGGL
+712 LGELLERAGGL

-749 YAQDMRAETAKK
+749 YAADMRAETAKK
-761 AFRADG
+761 TFRADSNMG
-767 NFNSVISDP
+767 SVISDP
-776 EKTLKFVEEAS
+776 DKTLKFVEEAS
-787 NSKALG
+787 RSKALG
-793 RMVVQLNRILKGD
+793 RMVVQLNRILKD
-806 HSADFMLEDG
+806 ERSADFMLEDG

-842 DDKLD
+842 DNKLD

-879 SSGYWFG
+879 TSGYWFG
-886 NNHEDLKAGDTIVVP
+886 NNHEELKAGDTIVVP

>member
-8 IAACVLASTLM
+8 IGACILASLFAPLTN
-19 SAAQAQTPT
+19 AQTPT
-28 PEQIKMF
+28 PEQIQMF
-35 QSLPADQQQ
+35 QNLPADQQQ
-44 ALASKYGITLPN
+44 ALASKYGISIPS
-56 GSSAQ
+56 GASSQ
-61 SSEYNNPQVMA
+61 PSSYQNPQVVEQ
-72 PRPMVS
+72 RPVAS
-78 ERVLTEQQ
+78 SATEAKVND
-86 QAEAEQQPQGLKRFG
+86 AEKDEQGLKRFG

-111 FAPVG
+111 FAPIS

-131 IVIQLFGKENNTHR
+131 IVIQLFGKENTTHR

-162 QVAGMSFSDV
+162 QVAGMTFSDV
-172 RESLNQRVKEQMI
+172 RDSLNQRVKEQMI
-185 GVRSDISLGKMRTM
+185 GVRSDISLGEMRTM

-207 YKPGSYTVSALTTI
+207 YKPGAYTVSALTTI

-228 GGFDESGALRNIQ
+228 GGFSESGALRNVQ

-257 LLKGDARNDVRLMPG
+257 LLKGDARNDIRLLPG
-272 DVVFIGPVGNTIS
+272 DVVFIGALGNTIS

-293 AIYEIKPGETYQQ
+293 AIYEIKPGETYKQ
-306 AIHMAGGFTANAHR
+306 AIQMAGGFTANAYS
-320 DQVEIKRY
+320 DQIEVKRY
-328 AAKGARNA
+328 AAKGARDA
-336 LTLDFNQARDK
+336 LTLNFSQSHDQ
-347 QTKVKDGDT
+347 QTKVKDGDV
-356 VNVLTKSEEL
+356 VNVLKKNEEL

-372 EGDVRHPGFVEWKS
+372 EGDVRHPGYIEWKS
-386 GLRIANLFQAVDTS
+386 GLRIADLFQSVDTA
-400 FNSTADVNYAVVVRE
+400 FNSTADVSYAVVVRE
-415 VNPQRDIEVFQ
+415 INPQRDIEVYQ
-426 INLANAILAPNSQDN
+426 VNLANAILSPTSKDN
-441 LELQS
+441 LKLNS

-462 AFAEQE
+462 TLADQE
-468 VTSKA
+468 TVSKA
-473 KTLEQAQQQAEQAQ
+473 KTLEQAQLQAQ
-487 QKEQAALNSSVALLT
+487 QEQLKEQEVMSSSVAVSSAT
-502 APQGNLSQEMLA
+502 PIEKDSKQ
-514 QGMTTQGHLSG
+514 
-525 SQNLNAEAHLQGNRQ
+525 
-540 QVNSG
+540 
-545 LVMAEPKIMF
+545 PKIVF
-555 HGREITQE
+555 RGKEITKD
-563 DFDAIKQNTRS
+563 DFEALKQNTRRT
-574 SLLAPVLLQLQ
+574 LLAPVLLQLQ

-615 SVSSLLAAAGGLT
+615 TISTLIEAAGGLT

-636 ELAHTVINNIDE
+636 ELARTVINSKDE

-653 VERVDLRKAIQGN
+653 VERIDLRQAIQG
-666 SNADVLISGRDR
+666 STADDAIIVGRDR

-712 LDQLLTRAGGL
+712 LGELLERAGGL

-749 YAQDMRAETAKK
+749 YAADMRAETAKK
-761 AFRADG
+761 TFRADSNMG
-767 NFNSVISDP
+767 SVISDP
-776 EKTLKFVEEAS
+776 DKTLKFVEEAS
-787 NSKALG
+787 RSKALG
-793 RMVVQLNRILKGD
+793 RMVVQLNRILKD
-806 HSADFMLEDG
+806 ERSADFMLEDG

-842 DDKLD
+842 DNKLD

-879 SSGYWFG
+879 TSGYWFG
-886 NNHEDLKAGDTIVVP
+886 NNHEELKPGDTIVVP

>member
-8 IAACVLASTLM
+8 IAACVLASVFAPF
-19 SAAQAQTPT
+19 SHAQTPT
-28 PEQIKMF
+28 PEQMQMF

-44 ALASKYGITLPN
+44 ALASKYGISLPS
-56 GSSAQ
+56 GSSSQ
-61 SSEYNNPQVMA
+61 PSNYQNPQVID
-72 PRPMVS
+72 PRPEVS
-78 ERVLTEQQ
+78 KANQTN
-86 QAEAEQQPQGLKRFG
+86 QADVIKEDEELKRFG

-111 FAPVG
+111 FAPVS

-131 IVIQLFGKENNTHR
+131 IVIQLFGKENTTHR

-152 IINFPSLGPV
+152 TINFPSLGPV
-162 QVAGMSFSDV
+162 QVAGMSFSEV
-172 RESLNQRVKEQMI
+172 RDSLNQRVKEQMI
-185 GVRSDISLGKMRTM
+185 GVRSDISLGEMRTM

-207 YKPGSYTVSALTTI
+207 YKPGAYTVSALTTI

-228 GGFDESGALRNIQ
+228 GGFGESGALRNVQ
-241 LKRNGQ
+241 LKRHGQ

-257 LLKGDARNDVRLMPG
+257 LLKGDARNDVRLLPG
-272 DVVFIGPVGNTIS
+272 DVVFIGAVGNTIA

-293 AIYEIKPGETYQQ
+293 AIYEVKSGETYKQ
-306 AIHMAGGFTANAHR
+306 AIQMAGGFTANAYS
-320 DQVEIKRY
+320 DQIEVKRY
-328 AAKGARNA
+328 AAKGARDA
-336 LTLDFNQARDK
+336 LTLNFSRSHDQ
-347 QTKVKDGDT
+347 QTKVKDGDA
-356 VNVLTKSEEL
+356 VNVLKKSEEL

-372 EGDVRHPGFVEWKS
+372 EGDVRHPGFIEWKN
-386 GLRIANLFQAVDTS
+386 GLRVADLFQSVDTS

-415 VNPQRDIEVFQ
+415 INPQRDIEVYQ
-426 INLANAILAPNSQDN
+426 VNLANAILSQNSKDN
-441 LELQS
+441 LKLNS

-462 AFAEQE
+462 TLADQDT
-468 VTSKA
+468 VTKA
-473 KTLEQAQQQAEQAQ
+473 KTLEQAQFKAELDQ
-487 QKEQAALNSSVALLT
+487 QKEQEVMSSSVAISSAT
-502 APQGNLSQEMLA
+502 DNMSMGQSSIEESEQ
-514 QGMTTQGHLSG
+514 
-525 SQNLNAEAHLQGNRQ
+525 
-540 QVNSG
+540 
-545 LVMAEPKIMF
+545 PKIIF
-555 HGREITQE
+555 RGKEITKE
-563 DFDAIKQNTRS
+563 DFDALKQNTRRT
-574 SLLAPVLLQLQ
+574 LLAPVLLQLQ

-600 GEVKHPGRYPITPRM
+600 GEVKHPGRYPLTPRM
-615 SVSSLLAAAGGLT
+615 SVSTLIEAAGGLT

-636 ELAHTVINNIDE
+636 ELARTVISSKDE

-653 VERVDLRKAIQGN
+653 VERIDLRKAIQG
-666 SNADVLISGRDR
+666 STADDAILVGRDR

-712 LDQLLTRAGGL
+712 LGELLERAGGL

-749 YAQDMRAETAKK
+749 YAADMRAETAKK
-761 AFRADG
+761 TFRADSNMG
-767 NFNSVISDP
+767 SVISDP

-787 NSKALG
+787 RSKALG
-793 RMVVQLNRILKGD
+793 RMVVQLNRILKD
-806 HSADFMLEDG
+806 ERSADFMLEDG

-842 DDKLD
+842 DNKLD

-879 SSGYWFG
+879 TSGYWFG
-886 NNHEDLKAGDTIVVP
+886 NNHEELKAGDTIVVP

>member
-8 IAACVLASTLM
+8 IGACILASLFAPFTN
-19 SAAQAQTPT
+19 AQTPT
-28 PEQIKMF
+28 PEQIQMF
-35 QSLPADQQQ
+35 QNLPADQQQ
-44 ALASKYGITLPN
+44 ALASKYGISIPS
-56 GSSAQ
+56 GASSQ
-61 SSEYNNPQVMA
+61 PSSYQNPQVVEQ
-72 PRPMVS
+72 RPVASSATEVKVTDS
-78 ERVLTEQQ
+78 EKE
-86 QAEAEQQPQGLKRFG
+86 EQGLKRFG

-111 FAPVG
+111 FAPIS

-131 IVIQLFGKENNTHR
+131 IVIQLFGKENTTHR

-162 QVAGMSFSDV
+162 QVAGMTFSDV
-172 RESLNQRVKEQMI
+172 RDSLNQRVKEQMI
-185 GVRSDISLGKMRTM
+185 GVRSDISLGEMRTM

-207 YKPGSYTVSALTTI
+207 YKPGAYTVSALTTI

-228 GGFDESGALRNIQ
+228 GGFSESGALRNVQ

-257 LLKGDARNDVRLMPG
+257 LLKGDARNDIRLLPG
-272 DVVFIGPVGNTIS
+272 DVVFIGALGNTIS

-293 AIYEIKPGETYQQ
+293 AIYEIKPGETYKQ
-306 AIHMAGGFTANAHR
+306 AIQMAGGFTANAYS
-320 DQVEIKRY
+320 DQIEVKRY
-328 AAKGARNA
+328 AEKGARDA
-336 LTLDFNQARDK
+336 LTLNFSQSHDQ
-347 QTKVKDGDT
+347 QTKVKDGDA
-356 VNVLTKSEEL
+356 VNVLKKNEEL

-372 EGDVRHPGFVEWKS
+372 EGDVRHPGFIEWKS
-386 GLRIANLFQAVDTS
+386 GLRIADLFQSVDTS
-400 FNSTADVNYAVVVRE
+400 FNSTADVSYAVVVRE
-415 VNPQRDIEVFQ
+415 INPQRDIEVYQ
-426 INLANAILAPNSQDN
+426 VNLANAILSPTSKDN
-441 LELQS
+441 LKLNS

-462 AFAEQE
+462 TLADQE
-468 VTSKA
+468 TVTKA
-473 KTLEQAQQQAEQAQ
+473 KTLEQAQLQAQ
-487 QKEQAALNSSVALLT
+487 QEQLKEQEVMSSSVAVSSATSLEKKT
-502 APQGNLSQEMLA
+502 KQ
-514 QGMTTQGHLSG
+514 
-525 SQNLNAEAHLQGNRQ
+525 
-540 QVNSG
+540 
-545 LVMAEPKIMF
+545 PKIVF
-555 HGREITQE
+555 RGKEITKD
-563 DFDAIKQNTRS
+563 DFEALKQNTRRT
-574 SLLAPVLLQLQ
+574 LLAPVLLQLQ

-615 SVSSLLAAAGGLT
+615 TISTLIEAAGGLT

-636 ELAHTVINNIDE
+636 ELARTVINSKDE

-653 VERVDLRKAIQGN
+653 VERIDLRQAIKG
-666 SNADVLISGRDR
+666 STADDAVIVGRDR

-684 PNVKLQSTVTLQG
+684 PNVKLQSTVTLRG

-712 LDQLLTRAGGL
+712 LGELLERAGGL

-749 YAQDMRAETAKK
+749 YAADMRAETAKK
-761 AFRADG
+761 TFRADSNMG
-767 NFNSVISDP
+767 SVISDP
-776 EKTLKFVEEAS
+776 DKTLKFVEEAS
-787 NSKALG
+787 RSKALG
-793 RMVVQLNRILKGD
+793 RMVVQLNRILKD
-806 HSADFMLEDG
+806 ERSADFMLEDG

-842 DDKLD
+842 DNKLD

-879 SSGYWFG
+879 TSGYWFG
-886 NNHEDLKAGDTIVVP
+886 NNHEELKAGDTIVVP

>member
-8 IAACVLASTLM
+8 IGACILTSLFAPFTN
-19 SAAQAQTPT
+19 AQTPT
-28 PEQIKMF
+28 PEQIQMF
-35 QSLPADQQQ
+35 QNLPADQQQ
-44 ALASKYGITLPN
+44 ALASKYGISIPS
-56 GSSAQ
+56 GASSQ
-61 SSEYNNPQVMA
+61 PSSYQNPQVVE
-72 PRPMVS
+72 PRPIASSATEVKVTDS
-78 ERVLTEQQ
+78 EKE
-86 QAEAEQQPQGLKRFG
+86 EQGLKRFG

-111 FAPVG
+111 FAPIS

-131 IVIQLFGKENNTHR
+131 IVIQLFGKENTTHR

-162 QVAGMSFSDV
+162 QVAGMTFSDV
-172 RESLNQRVKEQMI
+172 RDSLNQRVKEQMI
-185 GVRSDISLGKMRTM
+185 GVRSDISLGEMRTM

-207 YKPGSYTVSALTTI
+207 YKPGAYTVSALTTI

-228 GGFDESGALRNIQ
+228 GGFSESGALRNVQ

-257 LLKGDARNDVRLMPG
+257 LLKGDARNDIRLLPG
-272 DVVFIGPVGNTIS
+272 DVVFIGALGNTIS

-293 AIYEIKPGETYQQ
+293 AIYEIKPGETYKQ
-306 AIHMAGGFTANAHR
+306 AIQMAGGFTANAYS
-320 DQVEIKRY
+320 DQIEVKRY
-328 AAKGARNA
+328 AAKGARDA
-336 LTLDFNQARDK
+336 LTLNFSQSHDQE
-347 QTKVKDGDT
+347 TKVKDGDA
-356 VNVLTKSEEL
+356 VNVLKKNEEL

-372 EGDVRHPGFVEWKS
+372 EGDVRHPGFIEWKS
-386 GLRIANLFQAVDTS
+386 GLRIADLFQSVDTS
-400 FNSTADVNYAVVVRE
+400 FNSTADVSYAIVVRE
-415 VNPQRDIEVFQ
+415 INPQRDIEVYQ
-426 INLANAILAPNSQDN
+426 VNLANAILSPTSKDN
-441 LELQS
+441 LKLNS

-462 AFAEQE
+462 TLADQE
-468 VTSKA
+468 TVTKA
-473 KTLEQAQQQAEQAQ
+473 KTLEQAQLQAQ
-487 QKEQAALNSSVALLT
+487 QEQLKEQEVISSSVAVSSATPLEKDSK
-502 APQGNLSQEMLA
+502 Q
-514 QGMTTQGHLSG
+514 
-525 SQNLNAEAHLQGNRQ
+525 
-540 QVNSG
+540 
-545 LVMAEPKIMF
+545 PKIVF
-555 HGREITQE
+555 RGKEITKD
-563 DFDAIKQNTRS
+563 DFEALKQNTRRT
-574 SLLAPVLLQLQ
+574 LLAPVLLQLQ

-615 SVSSLLAAAGGLT
+615 TISTLIEAAGGLT

-636 ELAHTVINNIDE
+636 ELARTVINSKDE
-648 RASID
+648 RASIYI
-653 VERVDLRKAIQGN
+653 ERIDLRQAIKG
-666 SNADVLISGRDR
+666 SAPDDAIIVGRDR

-684 PNVKLQSTVTLQG
+684 PDVKLQSTVTLQG

-712 LDQLLTRAGGL
+712 LGDLLERAGGL

-736 EALRLQEQKLLNQ
+736 EALRRQEQKLLNQ
-749 YAQDMRAETAKK
+749 YAADMRAETAKK
-761 AFRADG
+761 TFRADSNMG
-767 NFNSVISDP
+767 SVISDP
-776 EKTLKFVEEAS
+776 DKTLKFVEEAS
-787 NSKALG
+787 RSKALG
-793 RMVVQLNRILKGD
+793 RMVVQLDRILKD
-806 HSADFMLEDG
+806 ERSADFMLEDG

-842 DDKLD
+842 DNKLD

-879 SSGYWFG
+879 TSGYWFG
-886 NNHEDLKAGDTIVVP
+886 NNHEELKAGDTIVVP

>member
-8 IAACVLASTLM
+8 IGACILASLFAPLTN
-19 SAAQAQTPT
+19 AQTPT
-28 PEQIKMF
+28 PEQIQMF
-35 QSLPADQQQ
+35 QNLPADQQQ
-44 ALASKYGITLPN
+44 ALASKYGISIPS
-56 GSSAQ
+56 GASSQ
-61 SSEYNNPQVMA
+61 PSSYQNPQVVEQ
-72 PRPMVS
+72 RPVASSATEAKVNDS
-78 ERVLTEQQ
+78 EKDE
-86 QAEAEQQPQGLKRFG
+86 QGLKRFG

-111 FAPVG
+111 FAPIS

-131 IVIQLFGKENNTHR
+131 IVIQLFGKENTTHR

-162 QVAGMSFSDV
+162 QVAGMTFSDV
-172 RESLNQRVKEQMI
+172 RDSLNQRVKEQMI
-185 GVRSDISLGKMRTM
+185 GVRSDISLGEMRTM

-207 YKPGSYTVSALTTI
+207 YKPGAYTVSALTTI

-228 GGFDESGALRNIQ
+228 GGFSESGALRNVQ

-257 LLKGDARNDVRLMPG
+257 LLKGDARNDIRLLPG
-272 DVVFIGPVGNTIS
+272 DVVFIGALGNTIS

-293 AIYEIKPGETYQQ
+293 AIYEIKPGETYKQ
-306 AIHMAGGFTANAHR
+306 AIQMAGGFTANAYS
-320 DQVEIKRY
+320 DQIEVKRY
-328 AAKGARNA
+328 AAKGARDA
-336 LTLDFNQARDK
+336 LTMNFSQPHDQ
-347 QTKVKDGDT
+347 QTKVKDGDA
-356 VNVLTKSEEL
+356 VNVLKKNEEL

-372 EGDVRHPGFVEWKS
+372 EGDVRHPGYIEWKS
-386 GLRIANLFQAVDTS
+386 GLRIADLFQSVDTS
-400 FNSTADVNYAVVVRE
+400 FNSTADVSYAVVVRE
-415 VNPQRDIEVFQ
+415 INPQRDIEVYQ
-426 INLANAILAPNSQDN
+426 VNLANAILSPTSKDN
-441 LELQS
+441 LKLNS

-462 AFAEQE
+462 TLADQE
-468 VTSKA
+468 TVTKA
-473 KTLEQAQQQAEQAQ
+473 KTLEQAQLQAQ
-487 QKEQAALNSSVALLT
+487 QEQLKEQEVMSSSVAVSSA
-502 APQGNLSQEMLA
+502 APLKKASKQS
-514 QGMTTQGHLSG
+514 
-525 SQNLNAEAHLQGNRQ
+525 
-540 QVNSG
+540 
-545 LVMAEPKIMF
+545 KIVF
-555 HGREITQE
+555 RGKEITKD
-563 DFDAIKQNTRS
+563 DFEALKQNTRRT
-574 SLLAPVLLQLQ
+574 LLAPVLLQLQ

-615 SVSSLLAAAGGLT
+615 TISTLIEAAGGLT

-636 ELAHTVINNIDE
+636 ELARTVINSKDE

-653 VERVDLRKAIQGN
+653 VERIDLRQAIQG
-666 SNADVLISGRDR
+666 STADDAIIVGRDR

-712 LDQLLTRAGGL
+712 LGELLERAGGL

-749 YAQDMRAETAKK
+749 YAADMRAETAKK
-761 AFRADG
+761 TFRADSNMG
-767 NFNSVISDP
+767 SVISDP
-776 EKTLKFVEEAS
+776 DKTLKFVEEAS
-787 NSKALG
+787 RSKALG
-793 RMVVQLNRILKGD
+793 RMVVQLNRILKD
-806 HSADFMLEDG
+806 ERSADFMLEDG

-842 DDKLD
+842 DNKLD

-879 SSGYWFG
+879 TSGYWFG
-886 NNHEDLKAGDTIVVP
+886 NNHEELKAGDTIVVP

>member
-1 MLKGYFS
+1 MFKGYFS
-8 IAACVLASTLM
+8 IAAFILASTFASYSM
-19 SAAQAQTPT
+19 AQTPT
-28 PEQIKMF
+28 PEQIQMF
-35 QSLPADQQQ
+35 QNLPADQQQ
-44 ALASKYGITLPN
+44 ALASKYGISIPS
-56 GSSAQ
+56 GASSQ
-61 SSEYNNPQVMA
+61 PSSYQNPQVVEQ
-72 PRPMVS
+72 RPVAIS
-78 ERVLTEQQ
+78 ATEAKVND
-86 QAEAEQQPQGLKRFG
+86 AEKDEQGLKRFG

-111 FAPVG
+111 FAPIS

-131 IVIQLFGKENNTHR
+131 IVIQLFGKENTTHR

-162 QVAGMSFSDV
+162 QVAGMTFSDV
-172 RESLNQRVKEQMI
+172 RDSLNQRVKEQMI
-185 GVRSDISLGKMRTM
+185 GVRSDISLGEMRTM

-207 YKPGSYTVSALTTI
+207 YKPGAYTVSALTTI

-228 GGFDESGALRNIQ
+228 GGFSESGALRNVQ

-257 LLKGDARNDVRLMPG
+257 LLKGDARNDIRLLPG
-272 DVVFIGPVGNTIS
+272 DVVFIGALGNTIS

-293 AIYEIKPGETYQQ
+293 AIYEIKPGETYKQ
-306 AIHMAGGFTANAHR
+306 AIQMAGGFTANAYS
-320 DQVEIKRY
+320 DQIEVKRY
-328 AAKGARNA
+328 AAKGARDA
-336 LTLDFNQARDK
+336 LTLNFSQSHDQ
-347 QTKVKDGDT
+347 QTKVKDGDV
-356 VNVLTKSEEL
+356 VNVLKKNEEL

-372 EGDVRHPGFVEWKS
+372 EGDVRHPGYIEWKS
-386 GLRIANLFQAVDTS
+386 GLRIADLFQSVDTA
-400 FNSTADVNYAVVVRE
+400 FNSTADVSYAVVVRE
-415 VNPQRDIEVFQ
+415 INPQRDIEVYQ
-426 INLANAILAPNSQDN
+426 VNLANAILSPTSKDN
-441 LELQS
+441 LKLNS

-462 AFAEQE
+462 TLADQE
-468 VTSKA
+468 TVSKA
-473 KTLEQAQQQAEQAQ
+473 KTLEQAQLQAQ
-487 QKEQAALNSSVALLT
+487 QEQLKEQEVMSSSVAVSSAT
-502 APQGNLSQEMLA
+502 PIEKDSKQ
-514 QGMTTQGHLSG
+514 
-525 SQNLNAEAHLQGNRQ
+525 
-540 QVNSG
+540 
-545 LVMAEPKIMF
+545 PKIVF
-555 HGREITQE
+555 RGKEITKD
-563 DFDAIKQNTRS
+563 DFEALKQNTRRT
-574 SLLAPVLLQLQ
+574 LLAPVLLQLQ

-615 SVSSLLAAAGGLT
+615 TISTLIEAAGGLT

-636 ELAHTVINNIDE
+636 ELARTVINSKDE

-653 VERVDLRKAIQGN
+653 VERIDLRQAIQG
-666 SNADVLISGRDR
+666 STADDAIIVGRDR

-712 LDQLLTRAGGL
+712 LGELLERAGGL

-749 YAQDMRAETAKK
+749 YAADMRAETAKK
-761 AFRADG
+761 TFRADSNMG
-767 NFNSVISDP
+767 SVISDP
-776 EKTLKFVEEAS
+776 DKTLKFVEEAS
-787 NSKALG
+787 RSKALG
-793 RMVVQLNRILKGD
+793 RMVVQLNRILKD
-806 HSADFMLEDG
+806 ERSADFMLEDG

-842 DDKLD
+842 DNKLD

-879 SSGYWFG
+879 TSGYWFG
-886 NNHEDLKAGDTIVVP
+886 NNHEELKPGDTIVVP

>member
-1 MLKGYFS
+1 MFKGCFS
-8 IAACVLASTLM
+8 IAACVLASLLAPF
-19 SAAQAQTPT
+19 SYAQTPT
-28 PEQIKMF
+28 PEQMQMF

-44 ALASKYGITLPN
+44 ALASKYGVTLPS
-56 GSSAQ
+56 GSSSQ
-61 SSEYNNPQVMA
+61 PSSYQNPQVIA
-72 PRPMVS
+72 PRLEVS
-78 ERVLTEQQ
+78 NANQTNQADLTKED
-86 QAEAEQQPQGLKRFG
+86 EELKRFG

-131 IVIQLFGKENNTHR
+131 IVIQLFGKENTTHR

-152 IINFPSLGPV
+152 TINFPSLGPV

-172 RESLNQRVKEQMI
+172 RNSLNQRVKEQMI
-185 GVRSDISLGKMRTM
+185 GVRSDVSLGEMRTM

-207 YKPGSYTVSALTTI
+207 YKPGAYTVSALTTI

-228 GGFDESGALRNIQ
+228 GGFGESGALRNVQ

-247 VIRKLDMYDL
+247 LIRKLDMYDL
-257 LLKGDARNDVRLMPG
+257 LLKGDARNDIRLLPG
-272 DVVFIGPVGNTIS
+272 DVVFIGSVGNTIA

-293 AIYEIKPGETYQQ
+293 AIYEVTSGETYKQ
-306 AIHMAGGFTANAHR
+306 AIQMAGGFTANAYS
-320 DQVEIKRY
+320 DQVEVKRY
-328 AAKGARNA
+328 AAKGARDA
-336 LTLDFNQARDK
+336 LTLNFSLSHDQK
-347 QTKVKDGDT
+347 IKVKDGDA
-356 VNVLTKSEEL
+356 VNVLKKSEEL

-372 EGDVRHPGFVEWKS
+372 EGDVRHPGFIEWKS
-386 GLRIANLFQAVDTS
+386 GLRVADLFQSVDTS

-415 VNPQRDIEVFQ
+415 INPQRDIEVYQ
-426 INLANAILAPNSQDN
+426 VNLANAILSPNSKDN
-441 LELQS
+441 LKLNS
-446 RDRVLVFNR
+446 RDRLLVFNR

-462 AFAEQE
+462 TLADQDT
-468 VTSKA
+468 VTKA
-473 KTLEQAQQQAEQAQ
+473 KTLEQAQFKAELDQ
-487 QKEQAALNSSVALLT
+487 QKEQEVMSSSVAISSAT
-502 APQGNLSQEMLA
+502 DNMSMGQS
-514 QGMTTQGHLSG
+514 S
-525 SQNLNAEAHLQGNRQ
+525 AEELEQ
-540 QVNSG
+540 
-545 LVMAEPKIMF
+545 PKIIF
-555 HGREITQE
+555 RGKEITKE
-563 DFDAIKQNTRS
+563 DFDALKQNTRRT
-574 SLLAPVLLQLQ
+574 LLAPVLLQLQ

-600 GEVKHPGRYPITPRM
+600 GEVKHPGRYPLTPRM
-615 SVSSLLAAAGGLT
+615 SVSTLIEAAGGLT

-636 ELAHTVINNIDE
+636 ELARTVINSKDE

-653 VERVDLRKAIQGN
+653 VERIDLRKAIQGGA
-666 SNADVLISGRDR
+666 ADDAILVGRDR

-712 LDQLLTRAGGL
+712 LGELLERAGGL

-749 YAQDMRAETAKK
+749 YAADMRAETAKK
-761 AFRADG
+761 TFRADS
-767 NFNSVISDP
+767 NMSSVISDP
-776 EKTLKFVEEAS
+776 DKTLKFVEEAS
-787 NSKALG
+787 KSKALG
-793 RMVVQLNRILKGD
+793 RMVVQLNRIIKD
-806 HSADFMLEDG
+806 ERSADFMLEDG

-842 DDKLD
+842 DNKLD
-847 VDDYLN
+847 VNDYLN

-879 SSGYWFG
+879 TSGYWFG
-886 NNHEDLKAGDTIVVP
+886 NNHEELKAGDTIVVP